1 MAVRALCRTGLA
13 ADAVARHVGVG
24 AGVVVPCPVDV
35 VFHHGQQLPADF
47 FGDDLAADVRLGL
60 GDNVAVLVRDGIHD
74 IGRNEVAA
82 VGDGRYG
89 GGHLHRGDGLVLAE
103 GRRVQVCIDLCHL
116 LGVVDAGPAGLVGQ
130 VDAGGLGEAK
140 RLNIVVE
147 DLRLQCFGR
156 LNEPEVA
163 AVVQRACHVLF
174 IVDLAVG
181 TAVGVLPQL
190 AALVDGQAA
199 AAVEGLLR
207 THNTGVQPCR
217 GRDELEH
224 RAGHIQLGNVLILP
238 LGLAHHTLQL
248 GSLAGNLLALL
259 VRRLFMAD
267 DSVCND
273 VLDGLLAQT
282 AFQPVNVLRVDLC
295 FGQDLVHLGVGD
307 RLGVVGVKLLKG
319 RHCQDRTCLDVH
331 DNGASAA
338 MDRKGAHRLGQVLL
352 DDGLYVLVDGQV
364 QVAAVDGFMHVGLT
378 AGQRVTVGVRFG
390 HAAAR
395 RTGQRLVVIFF
406 QSVGTRAVLVAEAQH
421 RGQELPVG
429 VSAGGCLFAGQ
440 VEDTGC
446 LAGFGLAVLLVLLF
460 LGLQARVPRS
470 AVLEAIAV
478 CIGQDSIRHGLFDT
492 LFHHTVLVR
501 LTGILVGRRQR
512 LVHSIRRCAVAQQ
525 LGNVLCRCADLVLRR
540 PAL

>member
-1 MAVRALCRTGLA
+1 M
-13 ADAVARHVGVG
+13 
-24 AGVVVPCPVDV
+24 
-35 VFHHGQQLPADF
+35 
-47 FGDDLAADVRLGL
+47 
-60 GDNVAVLVRDGIHD
+60 
-74 IGRNEVAA
+74 
-82 VGDGRYG
+82 
-89 GGHLHRGDGLVLAE
+89 
-103 GRRVQVCIDLCHL
+103 
-116 LGVVDAGPAGLVGQ
+116 
-130 VDAGGLGEAK
+130 
-140 RLNIVVE
+140 
-147 DLRLQCFGR
+147 
-156 LNEPEVA
+156 
-163 AVVQRACHVLF
+163 VQRTCHVQQA
-174 IVDLAVG
+174 VDLAVG

-199 AAVEGLLR
+199 VAVEGLLR

-248 GSLAGNLLALL
+248 GSLAGDLLALL

-319 RHCQDRTCLDVH
+319 RHRQDRACLDVH

-352 DDGLYVLVDGQV
+352 DNGLYVIVDGQV

-421 RGQELPVG
+421 RGQELPIG

-460 LGLQARVPRS
+460 LGLQARVHRS
-470 AVLEAIAV
+470 AVLEAVAV
-478 CIGQDSIRHGLFDT
+478 CIGQDSIRHGLFDA

-512 LVHSIRRCAVAQQ
+512 LVHRIRRCAVVQQ
-525 LGNVLCRCADLVLRR
+525 LGNVLCRCADLFLRR

>member
-1 MAVRALCRTGLA
+1 M
-13 ADAVARHVGVG
+13 
-24 AGVVVPCPVDV
+24 
-35 VFHHGQQLPADF
+35 
-47 FGDDLAADVRLGL
+47 
-60 GDNVAVLVRDGIHD
+60 
-74 IGRNEVAA
+74 
-82 VGDGRYG
+82 
-89 GGHLHRGDGLVLAE
+89 
-103 GRRVQVCIDLCHL
+103 
-116 LGVVDAGPAGLVGQ
+116 
-130 VDAGGLGEAK
+130 
-140 RLNIVVE
+140 
-147 DLRLQCFGR
+147 
-156 LNEPEVA
+156 
-163 AVVQRACHVLF
+163 
-174 IVDLAVG
+174 
-181 TAVGVLPQL
+181 LPQF
-190 AALVDGQAA
+190 AALIDGQAA

-248 GSLAGNLLALL
+248 GSLAGDFLALL

-319 RHCQDRTCLDVH
+319 RHRQDRTGLDVH
-331 DNGASAA
+331 DNSASTA

-378 AGQRVTVGVRFG
+378 AGQRFTVGVRFG

-406 QSVGTRAVLVAEAQH
+406 QSVGTRAVLIAKAQH
-421 RGQELPVG
+421 RGQERPIG

-460 LGLQARVPRS
+460 LGLQARVHRS
-470 AVLEAIAV
+470 AVLEEVAV

-512 LVHSIRRCAVAQQ
+512 LVHSIRRCAVVQQ
-525 LGNVLCRCADLVLRR
+525 LGNVLCRCADLLLRR